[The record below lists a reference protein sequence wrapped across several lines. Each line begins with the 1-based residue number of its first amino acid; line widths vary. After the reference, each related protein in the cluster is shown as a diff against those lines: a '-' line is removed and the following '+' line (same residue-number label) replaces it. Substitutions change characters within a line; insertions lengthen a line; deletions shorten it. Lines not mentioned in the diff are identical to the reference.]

1 MPKDLSL
8 YLYPNK
14 PKPMTN
20 YGSFFLLSL
29 FFFLLSSPL
38 SIAQKGKWW
47 KGNLHTHSY
56 WSDGDD
62 FPENIVKWY
71 KDHGYHFLAMS
82 EHNIFAEGEKWINLR
97 KRRHGSE
104 SFQRLATHLSV
115 EPIAYKVVEG
125 DTLVRLS
132 TFQQYK
138 THFQEPGKFLL
149 IPSEEITDS
158 YQDKPL
164 HLNATNIYELVEPQ
178 HGKTLVEILQNNI
191 DALKRPKGANQATH
205 VYSYQSPQFWMGH
218 DGTRPHCPEWR
229 AFLRSL

>member
-1 MPKDLSL
+1 MKNYISFSL
-8 YLYPNK
+8 LTLIYLITLIPHC
-14 PKPMTN
+14 
-20 YGSFFLLSL
+20 
-29 FFFLLSSPL
+29 
-38 SIAQKGKWW
+38 IAQKEKWW

-62 FPENIVKWY
+62 FPENIIKWY
-71 KDHGYHFLAMS
+71 KDHGYHFLALS

-104 SFQRLATHLSV
+104 SFRRLTSNLAI
-115 EPIAYKVVEG
+115 EPIPFKVVDG
-125 DTLVRLS
+125 DTIVKLT

-138 THFQEPGKFLL
+138 THFQEPGTFLL

-164 HLNATNIYELVEPQ
+164 HLNATNIKELIEPQ

-191 DALKRPKGANQATH
+191 DALNCPKGTDQA
-205 VYSYQSPQFWMGH
+205 
-218 DGTRPHCPEWR
+218 
-229 AFLRSL
+229 